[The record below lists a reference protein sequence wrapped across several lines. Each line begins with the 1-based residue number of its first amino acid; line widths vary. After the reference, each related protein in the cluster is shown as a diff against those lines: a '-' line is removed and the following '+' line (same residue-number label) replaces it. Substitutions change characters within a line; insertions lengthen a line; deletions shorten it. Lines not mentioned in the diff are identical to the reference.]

1 MKKIFMMLAAVL
13 ILAVT
18 GCGSSGSDS
27 IPVSSSSAKA
37 ITGFSLNGC
46 FGIISEAGKTI
57 AVTVPPDADLTKRV
71 ATFTTT
77 GASVKVGSTVLTSGQ
92 TVIDFSNTD
101 HQLTF
106 TVTAADA
113 STQDYTVTV
122 TVSLLTSGF
131 LDTAG
136 FGTNG
141 TVTTPIGGINDQAYA
156 LGFQSD
162 GKIVVAGTSFDNS
175 SGTYNFALV
184 RYNTNGTIDADPVT
198 GFGVDHTGIVTT
210 SMGGGG
216 DDKIFALVILSGDN
230 LDKILVAGISHS
242 SNNTKCYFA
251 LARYNA
257 DGTLDNDSATGFGAD
272 HTGKVTTSIGGTDD
286 EAYALGIQSD
296 GSIVVAGT
304 SQNGSNYNFALVR
317 YNANGTIDADPVTG
331 FGEAHTGIVTTSIGT
346 NHDFATDLVI
356 LSGDKL
362 DKILVAGRSSYN
374 SNGSVFNFALVR
386 YNANGTIDA
395 DPVTG
400 FGAAHTGIVTTQIGI
415 ITTPTGIIDDQGH
428 ALGIQSD
435 GKIVVA
441 GNSYDD
447 SSIRYNFALVRY
459 NANGTID
466 ADPVT
471 GFGAAHT
478 GIVITPFSNGN
489 NFALALGI
497 QSGDNLDKILVAGSS
512 FNSSN
517 YDFALVKYTKDGSLD
532 TAFGT
537 GGIATTAIGS
547 GIDYAYALGIQ
558 PSDSKIVVAGT
569 SQNGSNYNFALAR
582 YWP

>member
-1 MKKIFMMLAAVL
+1 MEMAMKKIFMMLAAVL
-13 ILAVT
+13 ILTVT

-27 IPVSSSSAKA
+27 IPVSTSSAKA

-46 FGIISEAGKTI
+46 FGIINETNKTI
-57 AVTVPPDADLTKRV
+57 AVTVPPDADLTKLV

-77 GASVKVGSTVLTSGQ
+77 GASVKVNNSTVQSGSTV
-92 TVIDFSNTD
+92 DFSNTD

-113 STQDYTVTV
+113 STKDYTVTV

-131 LDTAG
+131 LDADPVTGFGADHTGKVTTSIGGINDQAYAIGFQSGGKIVVAG
-136 FGTNG
+136 SSQNGSNYNFALVRYNTDGIIDTTFGTNG
-141 TVTTPIGGINDQAYA
+141 IVTTSIGGINDQAYA
-156 LGFQSD
+156 LVIQPD
-162 GKIVVAGTSFDNS
+162 DTILVAGKSSINS
-175 SGTYNFALV
+175 SGTEFNFAL
-184 RYNTNGTIDADPVT
+184 A
-198 GFGVDHTGIVTT
+198 
-210 SMGGGG
+210 
-216 DDKIFALVILSGDN
+216 K
-230 LDKILVAGISHS
+230 
-242 SNNTKCYFA
+242 
-251 LARYNA
+251 YNA
-257 DGTLDNDSATGFGAD
+257 DGTLDNDPTTGFGAD

-331 FGEAHTGIVTTSIGT
+331 FGAAHTGIVTTSIGT

-356 LSGDKL
+356 LSGDNL

-400 FGAAHTGIVTTQIGI
+400 FGVAHTGIVTTQIGI

-478 GIVITPFSNGN
+478 GIVTTPFGNGN

-497 QSGDNLDKILVAGSS
+497 QKSDDSILVAGSS

-517 YDFALVKYTKDGSLD
+517 YDFALLRYTKNGSLD
-532 TAFGT
+532 TIFGT
-537 GGIATTAIGS
+537 GGIATTSIGS

-558 PSDSKIVVAGT
+558 SDGKIVLAGT
-569 SQNGSNYNFALAR
+569 SQNGSNFNFALAR